1 MFIKSICFISLY
13 LLIYQTHAQILSGSV
28 KNQKNEGIEGAI
40 IYFLNSENGTQSDHE
55 GKFVLARNPNQ
66 DTILVSYLGFATDTI
81 VLNKGQLNLNL
92 ILKEGVQLDE
102 ISINS
107 SRPSHSFSLL
117 NPLNVETLSSKEFRK
132 AACCSLAESFQT
144 SNAIDLSYNNAV
156 VSNREIQFLGLRG
169 AYTQQLIENR
179 PVFTGI
185 LNTFGFDMIPG
196 TWLSEVN
203 ILKGAGSAIYGAQSI
218 TGAINTK
225 LVDPESDVPY
235 YLNLYGDYHGRM
247 EGNLHINRKFS
258 SQMQSGIYMHASRHS
273 GFRDH
278 NKDGFYDDAR
288 ATRLNAMIRNHYA
301 SKNWE
306 GQLTL
311 QALRDTRNGGQKITE
326 NPYLSAQTINHINL
340 SSKIGYLGFTN
351 PNKSIGS
358 IWDFSYSK
366 LDGSYGKKF
375 GLNAFEYHGLGQI
388 IFSWNSTSTHHKF
401 DFGPVANIN
410 YARENLISLSDTN
423 KVLYNQLTGGVF
435 LDYQLKL
442 GHVGECEL
450 DRLVLTFSQRMER
463 IEPKK
468 MFWSPRV
475 SARINISEVVTLR
488 ASIGR
493 GYRFYR
499 LYSDQ
504 INLFSSNKSWNIINT
519 PKYESSWNT
528 GANLV
533 AKPTLFNKELEINFD
548 AYLTWFDQQLII
560 DLEQNLPENPIVTI
574 FSLNGKSRT
583 GILGATISYPIIDQ
597 FTLKVGSRLQSNKV
611 QFIKDYKDQI
621 FIPKWRGMASLDW
634 ESGQK
639 KWLWNF
645 TTQVVGPMRFP
656 DKINYPHELSH
667 NREGWS
673 KPYLLAQTQLNYKI
687 KKIDFYI
694 GCDNLTNFTQHDA
707 IIAADSPH
715 SNYFNAVE
723 VFAPINGIKPYI
735 GFKWSFLR
743 NL

>member
-1 MFIKSICFISLY
+1 M
-13 LLIYQTHAQILSGSV
+13 
-28 KNQKNEGIEGAI
+28 
-40 IYFLNSENGTQSDHE
+40 
-55 GKFVLARNPNQ
+55 ARNPNQ

-301 SKNWE
+301 SK
-306 GQLTL
+306 T
-311 QALRDTRNGGQKITE
+311 
-326 NPYLSAQTINHINL
+326 
-340 SSKIGYLGFTN
+340 
-351 PNKSIGS
+351 
-358 IWDFSYSK
+358 
-366 LDGSYGKKF
+366 GK
-375 GLNAFEYHGLGQI
+375 
-388 IFSWNSTSTHHKF
+388 
-401 DFGPVANIN
+401 
-410 YARENLISLSDTN
+410 
-423 KVLYNQLTGGVF
+423 
-435 LDYQLKL
+435 
-442 GHVGECEL
+442 
-450 DRLVLTFSQRMER
+450 
-463 IEPKK
+463 
-468 MFWSPRV
+468 
-475 SARINISEVVTLR
+475 
-488 ASIGR
+488 AS
-493 GYRFYR
+493 
-499 LYSDQ
+499 
-504 INLFSSNKSWNIINT
+504 
-519 PKYESSWNT
+519 
-528 GANLV
+528 
-533 AKPTLFNKELEINFD
+533 
-548 AYLTWFDQQLII
+548 
-560 DLEQNLPENPIVTI
+560 
-574 FSLNGKSRT
+574 
-583 GILGATISYPIIDQ
+583 
-597 FTLKVGSRLQSNKV
+597 
-611 QFIKDYKDQI
+611 
-621 FIPKWRGMASLDW
+621 
-634 ESGQK
+634 
-639 KWLWNF
+639 
-645 TTQVVGPMRFP
+645 
-656 DKINYPHELSH
+656 
-667 NREGWS
+667 
-673 KPYLLAQTQLNYKI
+673 
-687 KKIDFYI
+687 
-694 GCDNLTNFTQHDA
+694 
-707 IIAADSPH
+707 
-715 SNYFNAVE
+715 
-723 VFAPINGIKPYI
+723 
-735 GFKWSFLR
+735 
-743 NL
+743 